1 MNELEPETFIPQ
13 TAPIL
18 AALNSDHGRVALAG
32 LKGSAAACVVAELLR
47 LHPRNLLVL
56 TPDQEAADEFSRELG
71 FFSRAETTPL
81 TFPAWD
87 VPPFT
92 AASPH
97 PDIAGARLD
106 TLFRLQNGL
115 ARVVVLPVAAALQ
128 RVLSRQA
135 FNEAS
140 CYLVAGEEFER
151 DELLAK
157 LVKMGY
163 AAVPLVED
171 RGSFAVRGGI
181 LDIFPPNLT
190 APVRIDFFGDT
201 VETIRTFDPL
211 TQRSL
216 QAIEELVLLPSREIL
231 LTDEV
236 LADIAPRL
244 KACCDELEIP
254 ANRRRDLLEDL
265 KNAVYFRGVEFLQ
278 PLLHPGL
285 ETIFDYSPASALVL
299 LDPEAIREAVA
310 RCGEEITAGED
321 KARLA
326 RLPHAP
332 PDELF
337 LKPAELDTLMAGR
350 CRLELSG
357 LVLDDGTAAETIPI
371 PCQDNNGLRVTV
383 SKETTQA
390 LGPLSRA
397 LREWLDNGFRVAVA
411 CHQRPQAER
420 LKELLTPYSIPCSIS
435 EATFSELI
443 TPLPPPHPSPAGP
456 KGPKGEGSGAVTLLM
471 GDISRGF
478 RLPDSRL
485 VLIAEE
491 ELFGRRVRR
500 RGISEVRKKQIL
512 SSLAELKAGDHMV
525 HVDHGIGLYRGLQHI
540 TVGMAGGD
548 FLLLEYAG
556 GDKLYLPVD
565 RLGLVQRYVG
575 PEGSQPQ
582 LDKLGG
588 VSWEKSKGKARKVI
602 EELAGELL
610 EIYAQRQIC
619 EGFSFSPPDE
629 MYREFE
635 ASFAWE
641 ETPDQLTAIQDVLAD
656 MQHSRPMDR
665 LVCGD
670 VGYGKTE
677 VALRGAFKAALD
689 GKQVGILVP
698 TTILA
703 QQHYE
708 TFHERLKEYPVTVEV
723 ISRFRSPKEQK
734 EILERLRKGNID
746 IIIGTHRL
754 LQKDVAFKDLGLL
767 IIDEEQRF
775 GVKDKERLKAFRAIV
790 DVMTLTATPIPRT
803 LYMSMM
809 GIRDLSIID
818 TPPVDRLA
826 IKTFVARFSEDLVRE
841 AIMRELRRGGQVFFV
856 HNRVQTIAKR
866 AELIAALVPEAKIAV
881 GHGQM
886 GEHELEKV
894 MLGFMHGE
902 TNLLI
907 CTTIIESGLDI
918 PNANTLI
925 VDHADKFGL
934 SQLYQLRGRV
944 GRSSQRGYAY
954 LLIPGESSISSDA
967 RERLKILQDISELGA
982 GFRIAT
988 HDMEIRGAGDM
999 LGSRQSGT
1007 VIEIGFELYNQMLE
1021 ETICRLRGE
1030 EMTERVEPE
1039 INLKVPAFIP
1049 ESYVKDTGQRL
1060 VIYKKLTQAE
1070 CEDDVLD
1077 VQNEVSDRFGAYPLA
1092 TSYLFE
1098 IMKLRIML
1106 KRLLAR
1112 QIDYD
1117 GRHVIISFH
1126 PRTPASP
1133 DTIIS
1138 MIRSE
1143 PKKFQFSPD
1152 YRLTCT
1158 VKGTAFEDIIDTAR
1172 TVLMRLMPA
1181 ETPEIPQQ
1189 LKQAPR

>member
-1 MNELEPETFIPQ
+1 MIPASTDNLIPQ
-13 TAPIL
+13 TIEIL
-18 AALNSDHGRVALAG
+18 AELRRGRNRIVLPG
-32 LKGSAAACVVAELLR
+32 LKGSAAACIVAELLR
-47 LHPRNLLVL
+47 SDTAGLLVL
-56 TPDQEAADEFSRELG
+56 TADQEAADEFSRELG
-71 FFSRAETTPL
+71 FFGGSDATPL
-81 TFPAWD
+81 SFPAWD
-87 VPPFT
+87 MPPLT
-92 AASPH
+92 ASSPH
-97 PDIAGARLD
+97 PDISGTRLD
-106 TLFRLQNGL
+106 TLFRLQNRL

-128 RVLSRQA
+128 RVLPLRTLG
-135 FNEAS
+135 EAS

-151 DELLAK
+151 EELLAR
-157 LVKMGY
+157 LVRMGY
-163 AAVPLVED
+163 ANAPLVED
-171 RGSFAVRGGI
+171 RGTFAVRGGI

-190 APVRIDFFGDT
+190 APVRIEFFGDT
-201 VETIRTFDPL
+201 VETIRSFDPL

-216 QAIEELVLLPSREIL
+216 QPLEELVLLPSREVL

-236 LADIAPRL
+236 LEGIAPRL

-254 ANRRRDLLEDL
+254 ADRRRAIQEDL
-265 KNAVYFRGVEFLQ
+265 KQAVYFQGVEFLQ

-285 ETIFDYSPASALVL
+285 ETIFDYAPGRPLVL
-299 LDPEAIREAVA
+299 LDPEAIREAAERFGTDIENGLV
-310 RCGEEITAGED
+310 
-321 KARLA
+321 KARAA

-332 PDELF
+332 PQELY
-337 LKPAELDTLMAGR
+337 LSPAALETILAGR
-350 CRLELSG
+350 ACLELSG
-357 LVLDDGTAAETIPI
+357 LSLSDAGQTASIAI
-371 PCQDNNGLRVTV
+371 PCEDNGALKVTV
-383 SKETTQA
+383 SKETSHA
-390 LGPLSRA
+390 LAPLSHTFK
-397 LREWLDNGFRVAVA
+397 EWLDTGYRVIVT
-411 CHQRPQAER
+411 CHQRAQAER
-420 LKELLTPYSIPCSIS
+420 LRDLLAPYGIRCIVS
-435 EATFSELI
+435 EAGFPETVGAPSGQ
-443 TPLPPPHPSPAGP
+443 PLPHQERNVAII
-456 KGPKGEGSGAVTLLM
+456 L

-478 RLPDSRL
+478 RLPASRL
-485 VLIAEE
+485 ALIAEE
-491 ELFGRRVRR
+491 ELFGKRVRR

-512 SSLAELKAGDHMV
+512 SSLAELKPGDHMV

-540 TVGMAGGD
+540 SVAGVGGD

-556 GDKLYLPVD
+556 SDKLYLPVD

-575 PEGSQPQ
+575 PEGGSPS

-588 VSWEKSKGKARKVI
+588 SGWEKSKGKARKAI

-619 EGFSFSPPDE
+619 EGFAFSPPDE
-629 MYREFE
+629 LYREFE

-641 ETPDQLTAIQDVLAD
+641 ETPDQLAAIQDVLAD
-656 MQHSRPMDR
+656 MQHTRPMDR

-677 VALRGAFKAALD
+677 VALRGAFKSALD
-689 GKQVGILVP
+689 GKQVGVLVP

-708 TFHERLKEYPVTVEV
+708 TFHERLKDYPVTVEV
-723 ISRFRSPKEQK
+723 ISRFRTPKEQK
-734 EILERLRKGNID
+734 AILERLKKGDID

-767 IIDEEQRF
+767 IVDEEQRF
-775 GVKDKERLKAFRAIV
+775 GVKDKERLKAFRAVV

-826 IKTFVARFSEDLVRE
+826 IKTFVARFSEELIRE

-856 HNRVQTIAKR
+856 HNRVTSIAKR
-866 AELIAALVPEAKIAV
+866 AEQIAAIVPEARIAV

-925 VDHADKFGL
+925 IDRADTFGL

-954 LLIPGESSISSDA
+954 LLIPGESTITSDA

-1007 VIEIGFELYNQMLE
+1007 VTEIGFELYNQMLE

-1030 EMTERVEPE
+1030 EMAERVEPE

-1049 ESYVKDTGQRL
+1049 EAYIRDTNQRL

-1070 CEDDVLD
+1070 SEEDILD
-1077 VQNEVSDRFGAYPLA
+1077 VQNELGDRFGAYPLA
-1092 TSYLFE
+1092 TAYLFE
-1098 IMKLRIML
+1098 VMRLRIML
-1106 KRLLAR
+1106 KRLLVR

-1117 GRHVIISFH
+1117 GRQVIISFH
-1126 PRTPASP
+1126 PRTPAPP
-1133 DTIIS
+1133 DTIIT
-1138 MIRSE
+1138 MMRTE
-1143 PKKFQFSPD
+1143 PRKYQFTPD
-1152 YRLTCT
+1152 YRLTCQ
-1158 VKGTAFEDIIDTAR
+1158 VSGTAFED
-1172 TVLMRLMPA
+1172 VLATSKNVLQRLMPPA
-1181 ETPEIPQQ
+1181 A
-1189 LKQAPR
+1189 AP

>member
-1 MNELEPETFIPQ
+1 MTQSDTPSRISHTATILDALERGSRH
-13 TAPIL
+13 IL
-18 AALNSDHGRVALAG
+18 LPG
-32 LKGSAAACVVAELLR
+32 LKGSSPACILADILAR
-47 LHPRNLLVL
+47 STRTLLVL
-56 TPDQEAADEFSRELG
+56 TPDQAAADEFLRELT
-71 FFSRAETTPL
+71 FFASPGHTPL
-81 TFPAWD
+81 SFPAWD
-87 VPPFT
+87 MAPFSAT
-92 AASPH
+92 SPH
-97 PDIAGARLD
+97 PDISGARLD

-115 ARVVVLPVAAALQ
+115 ARAVVMPVAASLQ
-128 RVLSRQA
+128 RVLGRGLFS
-135 FNEAS
+135 ESS
-140 CYLVAGEEFER
+140 CYLVSGEEFER
-151 DELLAK
+151 DELLGR

-163 AAVPLVED
+163 ANVPLVED
-171 RGSFAVRGGI
+171 RGTFAVRGGI
-181 LDIFPPNLT
+181 LDIFPPNLS
-190 APVRIDFFGDT
+190 APVRIEFFGDT
-201 VETIRTFDPL
+201 AETIRTFDPL

-216 QAIEELVLLPSREIL
+216 HPLEELVLLPSREII
-231 LTDEV
+231 LTDGV

-244 KACCDELEIP
+244 KGCCDDLEIP
-254 ANRRRDLLEDL
+254 ANRRREILENL
-265 KNAVYFRGVEFLQ
+265 KSAVYFRGVEYLQ

-285 ETIFDYSPASALVL
+285 ETIFDYAPDASLAL
-299 LDPEAIREAVA
+299 LDPQAIQEAITTFGRELEDGEATA
-310 RCGEEITAGED
+310 RQNG
-321 KARLA
+321 
-326 RLPHAP
+326 LPHSP
-332 PDELF
+332 RQELY
-337 LKPAELDTLMAGR
+337 LDGEQLRELMENRG
-350 CRLELSG
+350 RLELSG
-357 LVLDDGTAAETIPI
+357 LLLEETRGPAVITI
-371 PCQDNNGLRVTV
+371 PCQDNTDLRVTV

-390 LGPLSRA
+390 LTPLSRS
-397 LREWLDNGFRVAVA
+397 LRQWLDSGFRVLIA
-411 CHQRPQAER
+411 CHQNAQAER
-420 LKELLTPYSIPCSIS
+420 LRELLTPYRIPCAIS
-435 EATFSELI
+435 EASFAETVQGEAQGDA
-443 TPLPPPHPSPAGP
+443 SPDGV
-456 KGPKGEGSGAVTLLM
+456 VTLLQ
-471 GDISRGF
+471 GDLSRGF
-478 RLPDSRL
+478 RLLEARL

-491 ELFGRRVRR
+491 ELFGKRVRR

-512 SSLAELKAGDHMV
+512 SSLAELKPGDHMV

-540 TVGMAGGD
+540 SVGGVGGD

-565 RLGLVQRYVG
+565 RLALVQRYVG
-575 PEGSQPQ
+575 PEGSSPS

-588 VSWEKSKGKARKVI
+588 VSWEKSKGKARKAI

-610 EIYAQRQIC
+610 EIYAKRQIC

-641 ETPDQLTAIQDVLAD
+641 ETPDQLSAINDVLAD

-689 GKQVGILVP
+689 GKQVGVLVP

-703 QQHYE
+703 QQHFE
-708 TFHERLKEYPVTVEV
+708 TFHERLKEYPVRVEAL
-723 ISRFRSPKEQK
+723 SRFRTPKEQK
-734 EILERLRKGNID
+734 AILERLKKGEID
-746 IIIGTHRL
+746 IVIGTHRL
-754 LQKDVAFKDLGLL
+754 LQKDVVFKDLGLL

-775 GVKDKERLKAFRAIV
+775 GVKDKERLKAFRAVV

-826 IKTFVARFSEDLVRE
+826 VKTIVARFSEELVRE

-886 GEHELEKV
+886 GEQELEKV

-925 VDHADKFGL
+925 VDHADRFGL

-954 LLIPGESSISSDA
+954 LLIPGEGSLTSDA

-1021 ETICRLRGE
+1021 ETICRMRGE
-1030 EMTERVEPE
+1030 EMIEQVEPE

-1049 ESYVKDTGQRL
+1049 ETYVRDTGHRL

-1070 CEDDVLD
+1070 SEEDVLD
-1077 VQNEVSDRFGAYPLA
+1077 VQNEVSDRFGKYPLA
-1092 TSYLFE
+1092 TAYLFE
-1098 IMKLRIML
+1098 TMKLRIML
-1106 KRLLAR
+1106 KKLLVR

-1117 GRHVIISFH
+1117 GKEVVISFH

-1133 DTIIS
+1133 DTIIA
-1138 MIRSE
+1138 MMRNE
-1143 PKKFQFSPD
+1143 PKRYRFTPD
-1152 YRLTCT
+1152 FRLTCG
-1158 VKGTAFEDIIDTAR
+1158 VKGTAFEEIIDTAR
-1172 TVLMRLMPA
+1172 TALLRLLPT
-1181 ETPEIPQQ
+1181 ETPQQ
-1189 LKQAPR
+1189 T

>member
-1 MNELEPETFIPQ
+1 M
-13 TAPIL
+13 
-18 AALNSDHGRVALAG
+18 
-32 LKGSAAACVVAELLR
+32 AAAM
-47 LHPRNLLVL
+47 
-56 TPDQEAADEFSRELG
+56 
-71 FFSRAETTPL
+71 
-81 TFPAWD
+81 
-87 VPPFT
+87 
-92 AASPH
+92 
-97 PDIAGARLD
+97 
-106 TLFRLQNGL
+106 
-115 ARVVVLPVAAALQ
+115 Q
-128 RVLSRQA
+128 RVLPRSL
-135 FNEAS
+135 FNQVS

-151 DELLAK
+151 EELLTR
-157 LVKMGY
+157 LVRLGY
-163 AAVPLVED
+163 AGVPIVED

-181 LDIFPPNLT
+181 LDIFPPNLNT
-190 APVRIDFFGDT
+190 PVRIEFFGDT
-201 VETIRTFDPL
+201 VETMRAFDPL

-216 QAIEELVLLPSREIL
+216 QAVDELVLLPSRELL

-244 KACCDELEIP
+244 KERCDALDIP
-254 ANRRRDLLEDL
+254 ADRRRLILEDL
-265 KNAVYFRGVEFLQ
+265 RNAVYFQGIEYLQ

-285 ETIFDYSPASALVL
+285 ETIFDYAPGATLVL
-299 LDPEAIREAVA
+299 IDPESVLEAAA
-310 RCGEEITAGED
+310 RFSDEIAAGEI
-321 KARLA
+321 KAADA
-326 RLPHAP
+326 RLPHSP
-332 PDELF
+332 PEELY
-337 LKPAELDTLMAGR
+337 LDAGELDTAIAGR
-350 CRLELSG
+350 IRLEMSG
-357 LVLDDGTAAETIPI
+357 LVLDNTAGVTTIAI
-371 PCQDNNGLRVTV
+371 PCEDNTGLRISV
-383 SKETTQA
+383 SKETTHA
-390 LGPLSRA
+390 LAPLSHT
-397 LREWLDNGFRVAVA
+397 LREWLDKGFSLLVA

-420 LKELLTPYSIPCSIS
+420 LKELLTPYGIPCLISDASFS
-435 EATFSELI
+435 EAVGSA
-443 TPLPPPHPSPAGP
+443 PPPAH
-456 KGPKGEGSGAVTLLM
+456 VTLIL
-471 GDISRGF
+471 GEISRGF
-478 RLPDSRL
+478 RLPSSRVAL
-485 VLIAEE
+485 VAEE
-491 ELFGRRVRR
+491 ELFGKRVRR

-512 SSLAELKAGDHMV
+512 ASLAELKPGDYMV
-525 HVDHGIGLYRGLQHI
+525 HVDHGIALYRGLQHVSI
-540 TVGMAGGD
+540 AGIGGD

-556 GDKLYLPVD
+556 GDKLYLPMD

-575 PEGSQPQ
+575 PEGSQPA

-588 VSWEKSKGKARKVI
+588 SSWEKSKGKAKKDI

-610 EIYAQRQIC
+610 EIYAKRQVC

-641 ETPDQLTAIQDVLAD
+641 ETPDQLSAIQDVLAD
-656 MQHSRPMDR
+656 MQNSRPMDR

-703 QQHYE
+703 QQHFE

-723 ISRFRSPKEQK
+723 LSRFRTPKEQK
-734 EILERLRKGNID
+734 ELLERLKKGAID

-775 GVKDKERLKAFRAIV
+775 GVKDKERLKAFRAVV

-826 IKTFVARFSEDLVRE
+826 IKTFVARFSEELIRE
-841 AIMRELRRGGQVFFV
+841 AVMRELRRGGQIFFV

-866 AELIAALVPEAKIAV
+866 MEQISAMVPEARIAV

-886 GEHELEKV
+886 NEHELEKV

-902 TNLLI
+902 TNLLL

-944 GRSSQRGYAY
+944 GRSTQRGYAY
-954 LLIPGESSISSDA
+954 LLIPGEGAISRDA
-967 RERLKILQDISELGA
+967 RERLRILQDISELGA

-1007 VIEIGFELYNQMLE
+1007 VVEIGFELYNQMLE

-1030 EMTERVEPE
+1030 EITERVEPE

-1049 ESYVKDTGQRL
+1049 EAYIKDTGQRL

-1070 CEDDVLD
+1070 SEDEVLD
-1077 VQNEVSDRFGAYPLA
+1077 VQNEVIDRFGAYPLA
-1092 TSYLFE
+1092 TAYLFE
-1098 IMKLRIML
+1098 IMRLRILL
-1106 KRLLAR
+1106 KRLLVR

-1117 GRHVIISFH
+1117 GKSIIVSFH
-1126 PRTPASP
+1126 PRTPAPP
-1133 DTIIS
+1133 DTIIA
-1138 MIRSE
+1138 MMRNE
-1143 PKKFQFSPD
+1143 PKKYQFTPD
-1152 YRLTCT
+1152 YRL
-1158 VKGTAFEDIIDTAR
+1158 VAAISGSAFEDILDTTR
-1172 TVLMRLMPA
+1172 KLLLRLLPPPA
-1181 ETPEIPQQ
+1181 DRPI
-1189 LKQAPR
+1189 

>member
-1 MNELEPETFIPQ
+1 VNTYSTSTILPQSIEL
-13 TAPIL
+13 L
-18 AALNSDHGRVALAG
+18 AALRRGDTRITLPG
-32 LKGSAAACVVAELLR
+32 LKGSTAACVIAELLR
-47 LHPRNLLVL
+47 SLSTKLLVI
-56 TPDQEAADEFSRELG
+56 TADQDSADEFRRELA
-71 FFSRAETTPL
+71 FFAPPETSPL
-81 TFPAWD
+81 VFPAWD
-87 VPPFT
+87 SQPCSP
-92 AASPH
+92 ASPH
-97 PDIAGARLD
+97 PDISGARLD
-106 TLFRLQNGL
+106 TLFRLQNDL

-128 RVLSRQA
+128 RVLPRRTFS
-135 FNEAS
+135 EAS

-151 DELLAK
+151 DDLLAR

-163 AAVPLVED
+163 ANVPLVED
-171 RGSFAVRGGI
+171 RGTFAVRGGI
-181 LDIFPPNLT
+181 MDIFPPNL
-190 APVRIDFFGDT
+190 ASPVRIEFFGDT
-201 VETIRTFDPL
+201 VETIRSFDPL

-216 QAIEELVLLPSREIL
+216 QPVEELVLLPSREIL

-244 KACCDELEIP
+244 KQCCDDLDIG
-254 ANRRRDLLEDL
+254 ADRRRSCLSDLQ
-265 KNAVYFRGVEFLQ
+265 NAVYFHGVEYLQ

-285 ETIFDYSPASALVL
+285 ETIFDYAPGCLLVMH
-299 LDPEAIREAVA
+299 DPEAIRGAMDA
-310 RCGEEITAGED
+310 FGEEIAAGVA
-321 KARLA
+321 KGRSAA
-326 RLPHAP
+326 LPHSP
-332 PDELF
+332 PSELF
-337 LKPAELDTLMAGR
+337 LDEAAFNAAIAGHS
-350 CRLELSG
+350 RLELSG
-357 LVLDDGTAAETIPI
+357 LTLDGGAETSSIAI
-371 PCQDNNGLRVTV
+371 PCQDNSDLRVTV
-383 SKETTQA
+383 SKETSHA
-390 LGPLSRA
+390 LSPLSHN
-397 LREWLDNGFRVAVA
+397 LREWLDNGQRILVV

-420 LKELLTPYSIPCSIS
+420 LLELLAPYGISCSIS
-435 EATFSELI
+435 ETSFNEVLTTPNPLLNQEGAI
-443 TPLPPPHPSPAGP
+443 TLM
-456 KGPKGEGSGAVTLLM
+456 M

-478 RLPDSRL
+478 RLADARL

-491 ELFGRRVRR
+491 ELFGKRVRR

-512 SSLAELKAGDHMV
+512 SSLAELKPGDFMV
-525 HVDHGIGLYRGLQHI
+525 HIDHGIGRYHGLQHI
-540 TVGMAGGD
+540 SVGGGAGD

-575 PEGSQPQ
+575 PEGSLPG

-588 VSWEKSKGKARKVI
+588 SGWEKSKGKARKNI

-610 EIYAQRQIC
+610 EIYARRQVC

-641 ETPDQLTAIQDVLAD
+641 ETPDQLSAIQDVLAD

-677 VALRGAFKAALD
+677 VALRGAVKAALD
-689 GKQVGILVP
+689 GKQIGVLVP

-708 TFHERLKEYPVTVEV
+708 TFHERLKGYPITVEV
-723 ISRFRSPKEQK
+723 LSRFRTPKEQK
-734 EILERLRKGNID
+734 DILEQLKKGAID

-754 LQKDVAFKDLGLL
+754 LQKDVTFKDLGLL

-775 GVKDKERLKAFRAIV
+775 GVKDKERLKSFRALV
-790 DVMTLTATPIPRT
+790 DVITLTATPIPRT

-826 IKTFVARFSEDLVRE
+826 VKTFVARFSEELIRE
-841 AIMRELRRGGQVFFV
+841 AVMRELRRGGQVFFV

-866 AELIAALVPEAKIAV
+866 AELLAQLVPEAKIAV

-902 TNLLI
+902 TNLLL

-944 GRSSQRGYAY
+944 GRSTQRGYAY
-954 LLIPGESSISSDA
+954 LLIQGESSITSDA
-967 RERLKILQDISELGA
+967 RERLRILQEISELGA

-999 LGSRQSGT
+999 LGNRQTGT
-1007 VIEIGFELYNQMLE
+1007 VTEIGFELYNQMLE
-1021 ETICRLRGE
+1021 ETICRMRGE
-1030 EMTERVEPE
+1030 EMAEQVEPE

-1049 ESYVKDTGQRL
+1049 EAYVKDTNQRL

-1070 CEDDVLD
+1070 SAEDVID
-1077 VQNEVSDRFGAYPLA
+1077 VQNEVSDRFGKYPLA
-1092 TSYLFE
+1092 TAYLFE
-1098 IMKLRIML
+1098 TMKLRVLL
-1106 KRLLAR
+1106 KRLLVR
-1112 QIDYD
+1112 QIDFD
-1117 GRHVIISFH
+1117 GRNVIVSFH
-1126 PRTPASP
+1126 PRTPAPP
-1133 DTIIS
+1133 DLIIA
-1138 MIRSE
+1138 MIKSE
-1143 PKKFQFSPD
+1143 PKKYQFTPD
-1152 YRLTCT
+1152 YKLVCVLKETSFEEILETSKNVLQRLLP
-1158 VKGTAFEDIIDTAR
+1158 VEAAS
-1172 TVLMRLMPA
+1172 
-1181 ETPEIPQQ
+1181 
-1189 LKQAPR
+1189 

>member
-1 MNELEPETFIPQ
+1 MTLPISPSFIPQ
-13 TAPIL
+13 TATIL
-18 AALNSDHGRVALAG
+18 DALHRGQKRIVLPG
-32 LKGSAAACVVAELLR
+32 LKGSASACVVAELLR
-47 LHPRNLLVL
+47 TSSCNLLII
-56 TPDQEAADEFSRELG
+56 TADQEAADDFTRELI
-71 FFSRAETTPL
+71 FFGSPGSTPL
-81 TFPAWD
+81 SFPAWD
-87 VPPFT
+87 MAPFS

-97 PDIAGARLD
+97 PDISGARLD
-106 TLFRLQNGL
+106 TLFRLQNGM
-115 ARVVVLPVAAALQ
+115 ARVVVMPVSAALQ
-128 RVLSRQA
+128 RILARRV
-135 FNEAS
+135 FNETS
-140 CYLVAGEEFER
+140 CYLISGEEFER
-151 DELLAK
+151 EELLGK
-157 LVKMGY
+157 LIKMGY
-163 AAVPLVED
+163 ATTPLVED
-171 RGSFAVRGGI
+171 RGTFAVRGGI
-181 LDIFPPNLT
+181 LDIFPPNLA
-190 APVRIDFFGDT
+190 APVRIEFFGDT
-201 VETIRTFDPL
+201 AETIRSFDPL

-216 QAIEELVLLPSREIL
+216 QAIDELVLLPSREIL

-254 ANRRRDLLEDL
+254 ANRRRDILEDL
-265 KNAVYFRGVEFLQ
+265 KNAVYFRGVEYLQ

-285 ETIFDYSPASALVL
+285 ETIFDYIPDATLVL
-299 LDPEAIREAVA
+299 IDPEAIREAVTRFA
-310 RCGEEITAGED
+310 RELADAEA
-321 KARLA
+321 KARLDG
-326 RLPHAP
+326 LPHSP
-332 PDELF
+332 CPELYLDEQQLQM
-337 LKPAELDTLMAGR
+337 LMDSR
-350 CRLELSG
+350 SRLELSG
-357 LVLDDGTAAETIPI
+357 LVLEDTTGPELIRI
-371 PCQDNNGLRVTV
+371 PCQDNSGLRVTV
-383 SKETTQA
+383 SKETTHA
-390 LGPLSRA
+390 LTPLSRT
-397 LREWLDNGFRVAVA
+397 LREWLDTGYRVVIA
-411 CHQRPQAER
+411 CHQLAQAER
-420 LKELLTPYSIPCSIS
+420 LKELLTPYSIPCTIS
-435 EATFSELI
+435 EESFLATMGVETHGNAS
-443 TPLPPPHPSPAGP
+443 LPN
-456 KGPKGEGSGAVTLLM
+456 VITLLL

-478 RLPDSRL
+478 RQPDSRL
-485 VLIAEE
+485 ALIAEE
-491 ELFGRRVRR
+491 ELFGKRVRR
-500 RGISEVRKKQIL
+500 HGISEVRKKQIL
-512 SSLAELKAGDHMV
+512 SSLAELKPGDHMV

-540 TVGMAGGD
+540 SVGGIGGD
-548 FLLLEYAG
+548 FLLLEYSG

-575 PEGSQPQ
+575 PEGSSPT

-588 VSWEKSKGKARKVI
+588 VSWEKSKGKAKKAI

-610 EIYAQRQIC
+610 EIYAKRQIC

-635 ASFAWE
+635 AAFAWE
-641 ETPDQLTAIQDVLAD
+641 ETPDQLSAIQDVLAD

-689 GKQVGILVP
+689 GKQVGVLVP

-703 QQHYE
+703 QQHFE
-708 TFHERLKEYPVTVEV
+708 TFHERLKDYPVAVDV
-723 ISRFRSPKEQK
+723 ISRFRTPKEQK
-734 EILERLRKGNID
+734 AILERLKKGDID

-775 GVKDKERLKAFRAIV
+775 GVKDKERLKAFRAVV
-790 DVMTLTATPIPRT
+790 DIMTLTATPIPRT

-826 IKTFVARFSEDLVRE
+826 VKTFVARFSEELIRE
-841 AIMRELRRGGQVFFV
+841 AVMRELRRGGQVFFV

-866 AELIAALVPEAKIAV
+866 AELIASLVPEAKIAV

-894 MLGFMHGE
+894 MLGFMRGE

-944 GRSSQRGYAY
+944 GRSTQRGYAY
-954 LLIPGESSISSDA
+954 LLIPGEGSISSDA

-1030 EMTERVEPE
+1030 EMIEHVEPE

-1049 ESYVKDTGQRL
+1049 ETYVRDTNHRL

-1070 CEDDVLD
+1070 CEEDVLD
-1077 VQNEVSDRFGAYPLA
+1077 VQNEVTDRFGKYPLA

-1098 IMKLRIML
+1098 TMKLRIML
-1106 KRLLAR
+1106 KRLLVR

-1117 GRHVIISFH
+1117 GAQVIISFH

-1133 DTIIS
+1133 DTIIA
-1138 MIRSE
+1138 MMRNE
-1143 PKKFQFSPD
+1143 PKKYRFTPD
-1152 YRLTCT
+1152 YRLTCA
-1158 VKGTAFEDIIDTAR
+1158 VKGTTFEDIIDTAR
-1172 TVLMRLMPA
+1172 TALLRLLPV
-1181 ETPEIPQQ
+1181 ETP
-1189 LKQAPR
+1189 QAPVV

>member
-1 MNELEPETFIPQ
+1 VSTHPTSNILPQ
-13 TAPIL
+13 SVDLL
-18 AALNSDHGRVALAG
+18 AALRRGDGCITLPG
-32 LKGSAAACVVAELLR
+32 LKGSTAACVIAGLLR
-47 LHPRNLLVL
+47 SQPKNMLVF
-56 TPDQEAADEFSRELG
+56 TADQDAADEFRRELA
-71 FFSRAETTPL
+71 FFSNPDTSPL
-81 TFPAWD
+81 VFPAWD
-87 VPPFT
+87 SQPCSPV
-92 AASPH
+92 SPH
-97 PDIAGARLD
+97 PDISGARLD
-106 TLFRLQNGL
+106 TLFRMQNGL
-115 ARVVVLPVAAALQ
+115 ARIVVLPVVAALQ
-128 RVLSRQA
+128 RVLPRRT

-140 CYLVAGEEFER
+140 CYLVAGEDFER
-151 DELLAK
+151 DDLLAR
-157 LVKMGY
+157 LVKLGY
-163 AAVPLVED
+163 ANVPLVED

-190 APVRIDFFGDT
+190 SPVRIEFFGDT
-201 VETIRTFDPL
+201 VETIRAFDPL

-216 QAIEELVLLPSREIL
+216 QPVEELVLLPSREIL

-244 KACCDELEIP
+244 KQVCDDLDIG
-254 ANRRRDLLEDL
+254 ADRRRGCLTDLQ
-265 KNAVYFRGVEFLQ
+265 NSVYFHGVEYLQ

-285 ETIFDYSPASALVL
+285 ETIFDYAPGCLLVM
-299 LDPEAIREAVA
+299 LDPEAIRSVMAGFADEIAAGVA
-310 RCGEEITAGED
+310 KGRTA
-321 KARLA
+321 L
-326 RLPHAP
+326 LPHSP
-332 PDELF
+332 PEELF
-337 LKPAELDTLMAGR
+337 LDEAAFNTLVADR
-350 CRLELSG
+350 SRLELSG
-357 LVLDDGTAAETIPI
+357 LTLDGGAEATHITIP
-371 PCQDNNGLRVTV
+371 CRDNSDLRVTV
-383 SKETTQA
+383 SKETTHA
-390 LGPLSRA
+390 LTPLSHN
-397 LREWLDNGFRVAVA
+397 LREWLDSGQRVMVV

-420 LKELLTPYSIPCSIS
+420 LKDLLAPYGIPCSIS
-435 EATFSELI
+435 ESSFIEAVT
-443 TPLPPPHPSPAGP
+443 TPNPLLNQ
-456 KGPKGEGSGAVTLLM
+456 EGTITLLM

-478 RLPDSRL
+478 RLPDARL

-500 RGISEVRKKQIL
+500 RGVSEVRKKQIL
-512 SSLAELKAGDHMV
+512 ASLAELKPGDFMV
-525 HVDHGIGLYRGLQHI
+525 HIDHGIGRYHGLQHI
-540 TVGMAGGD
+540 SVAGVGGD

-575 PEGSQPQ
+575 PEGSQPG

-588 VSWEKSKGKARKVI
+588 SGWEKSKGKARRNI

-610 EIYAQRQIC
+610 EIYAKRQVC

-641 ETPDQLTAIQDVLAD
+641 ETPDQLSAIQDVLAD

-677 VALRGAFKAALD
+677 VALRGAVKAALD
-689 GKQVGILVP
+689 GKQIGVLVP

-708 TFHERLKEYPVTVEV
+708 TFHERLKDYPITVEV
-723 ISRFRSPKEQK
+723 LSRFRTPKEQK
-734 EILERLRKGNID
+734 ATLERLKKGDTD
-746 IIIGTHRL
+746 IVIGTHRM

-775 GVKDKERLKAFRAIV
+775 GVKDKERLKAFRAVV

-826 IKTFVARFSEDLVRE
+826 VKTFVSRFSEELIRE
-841 AIMRELRRGGQVFFV
+841 AVMRELRRGGQIFFV

-866 AELIAALVPEAKIAV
+866 AELLAQLVPEAKIAV

-886 GEHELEKV
+886 DEHELEKV

-902 TNLLI
+902 TNLLL

-944 GRSSQRGYAY
+944 GRSTQRGYAY
-954 LLIPGESSISSDA
+954 LLIPGESSITSDA
-967 RERLKILQDISELGA
+967 RERLRILQDISELGA

-999 LGSRQSGT
+999 LGNRQSGT
-1007 VIEIGFELYNQMLE
+1007 VTEIGFELYNQMLE
-1021 ETICRLRGE
+1021 ETICRMRGE

-1049 ESYVKDTGQRL
+1049 EAYVKDTNQRL

-1070 CEDDVLD
+1070 SEADVID
-1077 VQNEVSDRFGAYPLA
+1077 VQNEVSDRFGTYPLA

-1098 IMKLRIML
+1098 TMKLRVLL
-1106 KRLLAR
+1106 KKLLVR
-1112 QIDYD
+1112 QIDFD
-1117 GRHVIISFH
+1117 GKHVIISFH
-1126 PRTPASP
+1126 PRTQAPP
-1133 DTIIS
+1133 DLIIA
-1138 MIRSE
+1138 MMKNE
-1143 PKKFQFSPD
+1143 PKRYQFTPD
-1152 YRLTCT
+1152 YKLVCT
-1158 VKGTAFEDIIDTAR
+1158 LKGTSFEDILEMSKS
-1172 TVLMRLMPA
+1172 VLQRLLPVEA
-1181 ETPEIPQQ
+1181 
-1189 LKQAPR
+1189 AG